1 QEFTQSR
8 AEGTP
13 SYVVVST
20 DGPPHDPI
28 FTVVVKLEGK
38 PLAEGSGKSKKA
50 AEQEA
55 AKLAFQALQDP
66 TRSVVA

>member
-1 QEFTQSR
+1 
-8 AEGTP
+8 
-13 SYVVVST
+13 VST

-66 TRSVVA
+66 SRSVVA